1 MVPAL
6 RIPDSTT
13 LGTREPTYTDDDEG
27 ECEAPRTGKENNL
40 EDNGRDRCRPV
51 PRSKRPRPRDGT
63 VDYSDYG
70 NDVYSS
76 SLSEVECIGLA
87 KSSSTVSHPRPPPRG
102 GNAPLLLRGPR
113 RKRRPRRGGGGRR
126 RGGGVWE
133 EILLPHAP
141 SLDDGWRRRPIRGR
155 DVDKPRSSVVRA
167 RTGDTLL
174 LGMSGVDRSSSY
186 RVKRLHSHKL
196 AWRKVKL

>member
-1 MVPAL
+1 MVPTL

-27 ECEAPRTGKENNL
+27 ECEAPRSGKENNL

-63 VDYSDYG
+63 VDDSDYG

-87 KSSSTVSHPRPPPRG
+87 KSSSTVLHPRPPPRG

-113 RKRRPRRGGGGRR
+113 RRRRPRRGGGGRR
-126 RGGGVWE
+126 RRGGY
-133 EILLPHAP
+133 
-141 SLDDGWRRRPIRGR
+141 GR
-155 DVDKPRSSVVRA
+155 K
-167 RTGDTLL
+167 
-174 LGMSGVDRSSSY
+174 SSSHMRPPSMTGGAGGRY
-186 RVKRLHSHKL
+186 GGETSISRGQ
-196 AWRKVKL
+196 AWSARERGIRCFLECREWIDPVLIG

>member
-1 MVPAL
+1 MHRTRQVVVHRLA
-6 RIPDSTT
+6 SKTT
-13 LGTREPTYTDDDEG
+13 T
-27 ECEAPRTGKENNL
+27 A
-40 EDNGRDRCRPV
+40 
-51 PRSKRPRPRDGT
+51 
-63 VDYSDYG
+63 
-70 NDVYSS
+70 
-76 SLSEVECIGLA
+76 
-87 KSSSTVSHPRPPPRG
+87 
-102 GNAPLLLRGPR
+102 R
-113 RKRRPRRGGGGRR
+113 RKRATSSSRAAKKKAPAKRRS
-126 RGGGVWE
+126 GGGVWE

-141 SLDDGWRRRPIRGR
+141 SLDDGWRRRPIRGG

>member
-27 ECEAPRTGKENNL
+27 ECEALRSGKENNL

-51 PRSKRPRPRDGT
+51 PRPKRPRPRDGT
-63 VDYSDYG
+63 VDDADYG

-87 KSSSTVSHPRPPPRG
+87 KSSSTLVASKTTT
-102 GNAPLLLRGPR
+102 AR
-113 RKRRPRRGGGGRR
+113 RKRATSSSGAAKKKAPAKRR
-126 RGGGVWE
+126 RRTKKMGGVWE

-141 SLDDGWRRRPIRGR
+141 SLDDGWRRRPIRGG

-174 LGMSGVDRSSSY
+174 LRNVGGGSIQF
-186 RVKRLHSHKL
+186 L
-196 AWRKVKL
+196 